1 MLHDRQPGRPN
12 ENHKTGVSH
21 VNILK
26 SAAIVAV
33 GLLAL
38 AGCQKAAVDTAAE
51 MDAIKAVNKAWNDH
65 YAAGDAGAVVALYA
79 DDAVVLAPGYATA
92 SGRDAIRTLIETDVA
107 GSKSA
112 GVSLNISPD
121 STVEMSGDV
130 AWQTGTF
137 TVTDASGATVDTGK
151 FLSVLRKKDGKW
163 SLIRDAW
170 NSDTPPAPAPAPAAE
185 EAAPAA
191 G

>member
-1 MLHDRQPGRPN
+1 M
-12 ENHKTGVSH
+12 K
-21 VNILK
+21 ILK
-26 SAAIVAV
+26 SAAVIAA
-33 GLLAL
+33 GLLVL
-38 AGCQKAAVDTAAE
+38 AGCQRATVDTAAE
-51 MDAIKAVNKAWNDH
+51 MDAIKAVNKAWNDN
-65 YAAGDAGAVVALYA
+65 YAAGDAAAIVALYA

-92 SGRDAIRTLIETDVA
+92 SGRDAIRTLMEADVA
-107 GSKSA
+107 GTKAA
-112 GVSLNISPD
+112 GISLNISPE

-137 TVTDASGATVDTGK
+137 TVTDASGAQVDTGK

-170 NSDTPPAPAPAPAAE
+170 NSDTPPPAPAAE
-185 EAAPAA
+185 EAAAPA

>member
-1 MLHDRQPGRPN
+1 M
-12 ENHKTGVSH
+12 K
-21 VNILK
+21 ILK
-26 SAAIVAV
+26 SAAIVAA

-38 AGCQKAAVDTAAE
+38 AGCQKAPVDTAAE
-51 MDAIKAVNKAWNDH
+51 MAAIKAVNQAWNDN
-65 YAAGDAGAVVALYA
+65 YAAGDAGAIVELYA

-107 GSKSA
+107 GAKAA
-112 GVSLNISPD
+112 GISLNISPE
-121 STVEMSGDV
+121 STVDMSGDI

-137 TVTDASGATVDTGK
+137 TVTDASGAQVDTGK
-151 FLSVLRKKDGKW
+151 YLTVLRKKDGKW

-170 NSDTPPAPAPAPAAE
+170 NSDAPPPAPAAE
-185 EAAPAA
+185 EAAAPA

>member
-1 MLHDRQPGRPN
+1 M
-12 ENHKTGVSH
+12 
-21 VNILK
+21 NILK
-26 SAAIVAV
+26 SAAIAAV

-38 AGCQKAAVDTAAE
+38 SACQKATIDTAAE
-51 MDAIKAVNKAWNDH
+51 MDAVKAVNKAWNDN
-65 YAAGDAGAVVALYA
+65 YAAGNADAIAELYA
-79 DDAVVLAPGYATA
+79 EDAVVLAPGAPTAT
-92 SGRDAIRTLIETDVA
+92 GREAIRTFLKGDVEGAKAA
-107 GSKSA
+107 GI
-112 GVSLNISPD
+112 SLNISPE

-137 TVTDASGATVDTGK
+137 TVTDASGAQVDTGK

-170 NSDTPPAPAPAPAAE
+170 NSDTPPPAPAAEPAAE
-185 EAAPAA
+185 EAAAPA

>member
-1 MLHDRQPGRPN
+1 
-12 ENHKTGVSH
+12 

-26 SAAIVAV
+26 SAAVIAA

-38 AGCQKAAVDTAAE
+38 AGCQKAPDMAAE
-51 MDAIKAVNKAWNDH
+51 MDAVKAVNKAWNDN
-65 YAAGDAGAVVALYA
+65 YAAGDAAAVVALYA

-92 SGRDAIRTLIETDVA
+92 SGRDAVRALIEADVA
-107 GSKSA
+107 GAKAA
-112 GVSLNISPD
+112 GISLNISPE
-121 STVEMSGDV
+121 SVVEMSGDI

-137 TVTDASGATVDTGK
+137 TVTDASGAQIDSGK

-170 NSDTPPAPAPAPAAE
+170 NSDTPPAPAPAAEPAAE
-185 EAAPAA
+185 EAAPN
-191 G
+191 

>member
-1 MLHDRQPGRPN
+1 V
-12 ENHKTGVSH
+12 K
-21 VNILK
+21 ILK
-26 SAAIVAV
+26 SAAIIAA

-38 AGCQKAAVDTAAE
+38 AGCQKATVDTAAE
-51 MDAIKAVNKAWNDH
+51 MDAIKAVNKAWNDN

-107 GSKSA
+107 GSKAA
-112 GVSLNISPD
+112 GVSLNISPE
-121 STVEMSGDV
+121 STVDMSGDV

-137 TVTDASGATVDTGK
+137 TVTDASGAQIDSGK

-170 NSDTPPAPAPAPAAE
+170 NSDTPPPAPAAEPAAE
-185 EAAPAA
+185 EAAAPA